1 MRRSFFLAFDRM
13 GIINKF
19 LITLIVLVYTIIGNS
34 LYLMAQPAVKPI
46 IITDET
52 KKTALVNNSYYA
64 ISKNNNKTINQLK
77 KLKWYMLDSALQ
89 KTDGFADTVRQFWIN
104 FNTVSTL
111 EKDTTLIL
119 KLGGKNEETSLY
131 EYKNNELV
139 LIGRT
144 GFGSRITDLSVKSD
158 YWRVYLPIKKQR
170 TQLFYLLISKYQ
182 YNIIYQWPYLETFDT
197 AYKEKVDELITSPAS
212 FKNLKLWVAGFY
224 FAVFIYCC
232 LKYFLQRRV
241 KSYLYYALASIWLFL
256 RYSLQVDALVFEV
269 NWLPWLNNDFIFLLS
284 FIPQS
289 IFYILF
295 LSEFLQVRQNRFL
308 NLFVKICLV
317 QWLLMLIIMPVHFV
331 WPEQSIITKVFWKY
345 NALPFLILL
354 LLLSY
359 YTRPKP
365 NRGYLK
371 FAFIGL
377 VTLSVAF
384 IFVVVPK
391 WLYFNSYLP
400 HWYYHLN
407 NQYDLITL
415 AFVVDTILFL
425 TALAYKDRLDEL
437 ERINLKIKNAENEH
451 KILRLQMNPH
461 FIFNCLN
468 SINLYIEQNN
478 SVLASNYLSKFSQL
492 MRLSLAH
499 SRKEKIILS
508 EEIKTIKLYLEMET
522 MRFKGKLKYTFE
534 MEDTVDV
541 DFIEIPPMLIQPY
554 IENAIWHGLM
564 HKKEGGEILIN
575 ISQDFTKQTLL
586 ITIRDNGIGRVKAAE
601 LNSKAAEKEKS
612 YGTLITGERIA
623 NFNKEFNTNTQ
634 IHTEDL
640 YNDENQAIGTLVL
653 ISIHLT

>member
-1 MRRSFFLAFDRM
+1 M
-13 GIINKF
+13 GIKNKF
-19 LITLIVLVYTIIGNS
+19 LITLIAFVYTIIGNS
-34 LYLMAQPAVKPI
+34 LYLMGQPVIKL
-46 IITDET
+46 ITINDET
-52 KKTALVNNSYYA
+52 KKTGLVNNSYYA

-77 KLKWYMLDSALQ
+77 KLKWYMLDSASQ

-131 EYKNNELV
+131 EYKNKELV
-139 LIGRT
+139 LLGRT

-170 TQLFYLLISKYQ
+170 TQHFYLLISKYQ

-241 KSYLYYALASIWLFL
+241 KSYLYCALASIWLFL

-295 LSEFLQVRQNRFL
+295 LSEFLQVKQSKWLNIFL
-308 NLFVKICLV
+308 KICLL

-331 WPEQSIITKVFWKY
+331 WPEQSIITKIFWKY
-345 NALPFLILL
+345 NALPFLVLL
-354 LLLSY
+354 IWLSY

-377 VTLSVAF
+377 VALAAAF
-384 IFVVVPK
+384 IFVVVPR
-391 WLYFNSYLP
+391 WLFASASLP
-400 HWYYHLN
+400 DWYHHLN
-407 NQYDLITL
+407 AQYDLITL

-437 ERINLKIKNAENEH
+437 ERINLKIKNTENEH

-468 SINLYIEQNN
+468 SINLYIEQND
-478 SVLASNYLSKFSQL
+478 STLASDYLSKFSQL
-492 MRLSLAH
+492 MRLSLVH
-499 SRKEKIILS
+499 SRKEKIVLT
-508 EEIKTIKLYLEMET
+508 EEIIALKLYLEMES
-522 MRFKGKLKYTFE
+522 MRFKGKLNYVF
-534 MEDTVDV
+534 DIDDNVDA

-564 HKKEGGEILIN
+564 HKKQGGKISIK
-575 ISQDFTKQTLL
+575 ISQDFTKQTLN
-586 ITIRDNGIGRVKAAE
+586 ITIEDNGIGRVKAGE
-601 LNSKAAEKEKS
+601 LNSKAAEKDKS
-612 YGTLITGERIA
+612 YGTLITSERIA
-623 NFNKEFNTNTQ
+623 VFNKKFNANTQ
-634 IHTEDL
+634 VNIEDL
-640 YNDENQAIGTLVL
+640 YCENNEAAGTLV
-653 ISIHLT
+653 SINLHLV